1 MLPLMGKGGIDLS
14 YMLAFQEER
23 SEKNDLVPRLFPF
36 LFQKEKRKRLS
47 VILSVEKREEKKMR
61 SRGFLFLFSFLFFAE
76 EKKKTFV
83 HAMEKGRRVLSFL
96 LFYKD
101 SLWGGFLF
109 SLSSFSFCVNDVM
122 HSSVSSSFFP
132 FFFLN
137 KKPPARRGRGGKT
150 K

>member
-14 YMLAFQEER
+14 YMLVFQKER
-23 SEKNDLVPRLFPF
+23 SKKNDDIVPCLFPL

-47 VILSVEKREEKKMR
+47 AILSVEKREEKKMR

-96 LFYKD
+96 LF
-101 SLWGGFLF
+101 S
-109 SLSSFSFCVNDVM
+109 
-122 HSSVSSSFFP
+122 
-132 FFFLN
+132 
-137 KKPPARRGRGGKT
+137 
-150 K
+150 